1 MQGYWNSWWFCCTQV
16 ISVASVN
23 RGNKVLNNDIT
34 GLFDLCQ
41 LLPPLAV
48 LTTKRVL

>member
-1 MQGYWNSWWFCCTQV
+1 MQGYRNSEWFCCMQM

-34 GLFDLCQ
+34 GLFDLCS
-41 LLPPLAV
+41 LLPPPPPL
-48 LTTKRVL
+48 LF